1 MFTRPLAGLNVFDAR
16 VKAEGSWCV
25 PLHTND
31 VITVSFI
38 QSQAHV
44 GRGKEG

>member
-1 MFTRPLAGLNVFDAR
+1 MFTRPLAGLHVLDAR
-16 VKAEGSWCV
+16 VKAAGSRCV

-31 VITVSFI
+31 VITVSSI